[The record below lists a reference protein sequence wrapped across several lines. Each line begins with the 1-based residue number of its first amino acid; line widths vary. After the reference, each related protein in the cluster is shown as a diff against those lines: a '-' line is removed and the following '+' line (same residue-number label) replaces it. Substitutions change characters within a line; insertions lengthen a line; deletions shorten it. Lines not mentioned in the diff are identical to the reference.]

1 MNKNIVLIGFMGSG
15 KSMVARELGK
25 RLKAQVVATDDLA
38 QAREKET
45 IHEIFKSKGE
55 AYFRN
60 LETEIIKEVS
70 LRRGII
76 IDCGGGV
83 VLRKENLQ
91 DLKTNGI
98 VFYLQATPEVIYQ
111 RIKNEGHRPLLKAPD
126 PLGCI
131 KELYQQRLPLYNQ
144 ADYTIDAN
152 DASIEGPVVEIM
164 RHLDEF
170 IPPKR

>member
-1 MNKNIVLIGFMGSG
+1 M
-15 KSMVARELGK
+15 E
-25 RLKAQVVATDDLA
+25 
-38 QAREKET
+38 EKGEAV
-45 IHEIFKSKGE
+45 HEIFKSKGE

-60 LETEIIKEVS
+60 LESEIIKEVS

-98 VFYLQATPEVIYQ
+98 VFYLQVTPEVIYQ
-111 RIKNEGHRPLLKAPD
+111 RIKNEGHRPLLKVPD
-126 PLGCI
+126 PLGRV

-144 ADYTIDAN
+144 ADYAVDAN
-152 DASIEGPVVEIM
+152 DASIEGPVVEI
-164 RHLDEF
+164 L
-170 IPPKR
+170 KRI

>member
-1 MNKNIVLIGFMGSG
+1 MNKNIALIGFMGSG
-15 KSMVARELGK
+15 KSMIARELGI
-25 RLKAQVVATDDLA
+25 RLKRDVVATDDLVES
-38 QAREKET
+38 REGQT

-70 LRRGII
+70 LRQGII
-76 IDCGGGV
+76 IDCGGGAV
-83 VLRKENLQ
+83 CVKENLKF
-91 DLKTNGI
+91 LKTNGI

-111 RIKNEGHRPLLKAPD
+111 RIKNEGHRPLLKTPD

-152 DASIEGPVVEIM
+152 DASIEGPVVEI
-164 RHLDEF
+164 L
-170 IPPKR
+170 KRI

>member
-1 MNKNIVLIGFMGSG
+1 MNKNIALIGFMGSG
-15 KSMVARELGK
+15 KSMIARELGI
-25 RLKAQVVATDDLA
+25 RLKAQVVATDDLVEA
-38 QAREKET
+38 KEGQT

-60 LETEIIKEVS
+60 LESEIIKEVS
-70 LRRGII
+70 LRQGII
-76 IDCGGGV
+76 IDCGGGI
-83 VLRKENLQ
+83 VLRKENLKL
-91 DLKTNGI
+91 LKTNGI
-98 VFYLQATPEVIYQ
+98 VFYLQATPEIIYQ

-152 DASIEGPVVEIM
+152 DASIEGPVVEI
-164 RHLDEF
+164 LKK
-170 IPPKR
+170 I